1 MTDQAAAGTVPETT
15 LTYAPLV
22 KYDVSAA
29 AIEKLRKQYAGLQI
43 VDAASYREVVKAIA
57 DVRDKRVA
65 VEKRRKELKA
75 DALEYGRRVDAE
87 AKRLT
92 TLLLPIEEE
101 LKTTKQA
108 EDDRRAEEKAA
119 KERAEKERIEKIVAK
134 LFELQS
140 IPQALTGKT
149 SIELQRLLAE
159 TRQRQL
165 TEEIFEEYLPKAERL
180 HTEAVE
186 SIERAIEAAL
196 IAEQEEAKRQAE
208 ELRRKQEEER
218 LAKEKAERQAREKAE
233 RDAEIARL
241 EALRKQQ
248 EENRLA
254 LEAEE
259 RRLREEALRHKRELE
274 YQQNTIDANRRA
286 VEEEKRKLEQAK
298 REEAE
303 RIAREEAERK
313 AADEAKARAEQEAK
327 EAAERA
333 ERQRI
338 EQEKAKAEAEA
349 RAKELQPDA
358 DKLLEFANRLMDTRA
373 DALKSDAA
381 YKIYG
386 QARTMIHGIDHYIR
400 TQVKTLTTTYIKIQG
415 G

>member
-1 MTDQAAAGTVPETT
+1 MTDRAAAGTVPETN

-186 SIERAIEAAL
+186 RIERAIEAAL

-218 LAKEKAERQAREKAE
+218 LAKERAERDAAQRLIQAREKAE
-233 RDAEIARL
+233 REAEIARF
-241 EALRKQQ
+241 EALKKQQ
-248 EENRLA
+248 EETRRA
-254 LEAEE
+254 LEAQRSKLQQRARDLEARERDIETEKRRIEE
-259 RRLREEALRHKRELE
+259 V
-274 YQQNTIDANRRA
+274 RRA
-286 VEEEKRKLEQAK
+286 EE
-298 REEAE
+298 E

-313 AADEAKARAEQEAK
+313 AAEEAKAKAQQEAK

-333 ERQRI
+333 ECQRI